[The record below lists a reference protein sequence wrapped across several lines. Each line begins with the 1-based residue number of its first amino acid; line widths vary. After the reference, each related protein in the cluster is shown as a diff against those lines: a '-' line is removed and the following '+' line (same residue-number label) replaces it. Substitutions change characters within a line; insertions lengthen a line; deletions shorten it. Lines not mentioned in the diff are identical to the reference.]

1 MEVQR
6 KAQEL
11 ASAITNSNEFKN
23 MLEAREKVNNHQAAK
38 VMLRDFQKKQLE
50 LHKQQMEGEPVTPEQ
65 EEQLQQLFG
74 VISINPYVRDL
85 FEAEF
90 AFSGM
95 MMQVNEALAKVL
107 DFGEEA
113 EEEEDEPKLEI
124 PKKRILIP
132 GQDN

>member
-11 ASAITNSNEFKN
+11 ATAITNSNEYKK
-23 MLEAREKVNNHQAAK
+23 MLAAREKVNNHQAAK
-38 VMLRDFQKKQLE
+38 VMLRDFQKKQLD